1 MVQRVAEDTAK
12 YEIDIEGAFKPWDK
26 DTITTE
32 EIAALGGWDPSVG
45 VILVNEDNTERT
57 LQPGEVVKLEP
68 GMSFAKK
75 VMFKRG

>member
-1 MVQRVAEDTAK
+1 MTQVSGEEIAK
-12 YEIDIEGAFKPWDK
+12 FEIDIEGAFKPWYK

-32 EIAALGGWDPSVG
+32 EIADLGGWDPSVG

-57 LQPGEVVKLEP
+57 LQPGEVVKLES
-68 GMSFAKK
+68 GMAFARK